1 MQITERVEESDKNAQ
16 TDDKVTINGYK
27 TLPVR
32 THLGYL
38 IILCKCESAKSPN
51 RDDKAWT
58 LENWI
63 AEEIWKTVKGMLKSD
78 DSSVNLA
85 QKCIGDISLIWL
97 VT

>member
-32 THLGYL
+32 THLGTL

-51 RDDKAWT
+51 RDDRA
-58 LENWI
+58 
-63 AEEIWKTVKGMLKSD
+63 
-78 DSSVNLA
+78 
-85 QKCIGDISLIWL
+85 
-97 VT
+97 

>member
-51 RDDKAWT
+51 RDDRA
-58 LENWI
+58 
-63 AEEIWKTVKGMLKSD
+63 
-78 DSSVNLA
+78 
-85 QKCIGDISLIWL
+85 
-97 VT
+97 